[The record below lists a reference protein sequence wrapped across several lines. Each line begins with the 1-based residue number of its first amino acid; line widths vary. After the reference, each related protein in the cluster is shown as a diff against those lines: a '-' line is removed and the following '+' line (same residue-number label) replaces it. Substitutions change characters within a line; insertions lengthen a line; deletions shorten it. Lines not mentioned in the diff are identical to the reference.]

1 MSKVAKTTIGLMI
14 ATLIAKVLGFG
25 RELTLAGV
33 YGTQGISDVFKISM
47 TIPVVIFA
55 AVGTSLDTAF
65 IPLYQEVLKNN
76 GEKEANKF
84 TNNVLNTVILICMA
98 FSILGLIFTP
108 QIVHV
113 FAMGFKGE
121 IFAQTVYFTRIM
133 IIGLAFLGMSY
144 IMTAYLQVKGNF
156 VIPGLMSVPNNIIV
170 IIAIVLS
177 SIINIHLLPWGAL
190 IGLVLQ
196 FLFQLPFAK
205 KSGFKYSLFVNFNDK
220 YLRKMLWLILPV
232 LIGVGV
238 NQVSNIID
246 KTIASNLA
254 EGSIAALDYAAK
266 LNQFVMGMFIVS
278 ISSVVYPL
286 LANLTT
292 QNNKDEFY
300 KAIKTSVNTVTLLL
314 IPISIGAMILATPI
328 VKVLFQRG
336 AFDAKS
342 TQMTAIAVVFYSIG
356 TIGFGLRDI
365 LGKVF
370 YSLQDTKT
378 PMVNGIIAIVLNI
391 VLNLFFVIFTDMQ
404 HAGLAFATSISAIV
418 TVILLFIS
426 LRKKIGPFGGKSI
439 IIVLIKSIVSVL
451 LMAVVTLFVY
461 NFLNEAVPALLDG
474 VLPDLLHKILPAALE
489 KKITAEKIYDIISLG
504 GSVGCGALVYGICII
519 LLKVDEVNLI
529 LNSIK
534 NKIKK

>member
-1 MSKVAKTTIGLMI
+1 MSKVAKTTLALMI

-25 RELTLAGV
+25 RELTLGGI
-33 YGTQGISDVFKISM
+33 YGTQYITDAFKISM
-47 TIPVVIFA
+47 TIPVIIFA
-55 AVGTSLDTAF
+55 AIGTSLDTAF
-65 IPLYQEVLKNN
+65 IPLYQEVVKND
-76 GEKEANKF
+76 GEKAANKF
-84 TNNVLNTVILICMA
+84 TNNVLNTVILICLA

-108 QIVHV
+108 QIVHL

-121 IFAQTVYFTRIM
+121 TFNQAVYFTRVM
-133 IIGLAFLGMSY
+133 ILGLAFLGMSY

-156 VIPGLMSVPNNIIV
+156 VIPGLMSVPNNIVV
-170 IIAIVLS
+170 ITSIVLS

-205 KSGFKYSLFVNFNDK
+205 KEGFKYSLFVDFNDK

-238 NQVSNIID
+238 NQVSNVVD
-246 KTIASNLA
+246 KTIASNLV
-254 EGSIAALDYAAK
+254 EGSITALDYAAK

-278 ISSVVYPL
+278 ISSVVYPI

-292 QNNKDEFY
+292 QNNKEEFY
-300 KAIKTSVNTVTLLL
+300 KAIKTSVNTVILLL
-314 IPISIGAMILATPI
+314 IPISLGAMILATPI

-336 AFDAKS
+336 AFDARS
-342 TQMTAIAVVFYSIG
+342 TQMTATAVIFYSIG

-378 PMVNGIIAIVLNI
+378 PMVNGIIAIILNI
-391 VLNLFFVIFTDMQ
+391 ILNLFFVMFTDMQ
-404 HAGLAFATSISAIV
+404 LAGLAFATSISAIV
-418 TVILLFIS
+418 TIILLFIS

-439 IIVLIKSIVSVL
+439 IIVLIKSILSSLV
-451 LMAVVTLFVY
+451 MAVVTLFAY
-461 NFLNEAVPALLDG
+461 NFLSGILPSLLDG
-474 VLPDLLHKILPAALE
+474 VLPDLLHKILPAFLE
-489 KKITAEKIYDIISLG
+489 KKLTADKIYDIISLTG
-504 GSVGCGALVYGICII
+504 AVGCGALTYGIIII

-529 LNSIK
+529 LDNIK
-534 NKIKK
+534 NKVKR